1 MGLPRLIDLLMPACL
16 GMSGSRRNLIAGIV
30 KINDE
35 VATLADADRPIYP
48 TDRVT
53 VGKHME
59 IQ

>member
-1 MGLPRLIDLLMPACL
+1 
-16 GMSGSRRNLIAGIV
+16 MSGSRRNLIAGIV
-30 KINDE
+30 RVNDE
-35 VATLADADRPIYP
+35 VATMDDTERRILP